1 LNKNNNLNQQSSNS
15 HSNKKKLTYCEKR
28 EIRLGLSQLNQG
40 QRISFDDFLKK
51 IRDFKKQN

>member
-15 HSNKKKLTYCEKR
+15 HSNKKKLTYYEKR

-51 IRDFKKQN
+51 IRDLKKHN